1 MRSLFFC
8 IKKGGNSAFPFPVGS
23 EQKGVLI
30 LFRWEISGDSEPL
43 IPRKP
48 TLYFAWKEVIQMA
61 VFRIEKTRDYTV
73 MSNHHLRDQS
83 LSLKAKGLLSMMLS
97 LPEEWNYTTRG
108 LASIC
113 KEGTDSIGSALKEL
127 ERTGYIVR
135 NRLRDSKGK
144 ILDVEYVIY
153 ETPHPAAEPDTAA
166 PDTACP
172 HPENPDMD
180 IPCLE
185 KPSQL
190 NIDRESNY
198 PSKKDSKTI
207 DQPNPILSNPP
218 TPAGAR
224 MERDGMDVR
233 ETYREIILENIDY
246 DILAEDPQI
255 DREQLDE
262 IVEIILDTVC
272 TSRKTIRIASDDF
285 PAEVVKSR
293 FLKLNSSHIQYI
305 MACMKENT
313 TRIRNIKKYL
323 LAALYNATFTIGS
336 YYSALVQHD
345 LSGDGQGRCV

>member
-1 MRSLFFC
+1 
-8 IKKGGNSAFPFPVGS
+8 
-23 EQKGVLI
+23 
-30 LFRWEISGDSEPL
+30 
-43 IPRKP
+43 
-48 TLYFAWKEVIQMA
+48 MA

-153 ETPHPAAEPDTAA
+153 EAPHPAAEPDTAV

-172 HPENPDMD
+172 YPENPDMD

-190 NIDRESNY
+190 NIDRESIY
-198 PSKKDSKTI
+198 RSKKNSENTDRA
-207 DQPNPILSNPP
+207 NPILSNPP
-218 TPAGAR
+218 TPMAR
-224 MERDGMDVR
+224 MGRDGMDVR

-246 DILAEDPQI
+246 DILADDPQI

>member
-1 MRSLFFC
+1 M
-8 IKKGGNSAFPFPVGS
+8 
-23 EQKGVLI
+23 
-30 LFRWEISGDSEPL
+30 
-43 IPRKP
+43 
-48 TLYFAWKEVIQMA
+48 
-61 VFRIEKTRDYTV
+61 
-73 MSNHHLRDQS
+73 
-83 LSLKAKGLLSMMLS
+83 
-97 LPEEWNYTTRG
+97 
-108 LASIC
+108 
-113 KEGTDSIGSALKEL
+113 
-127 ERTGYIVR
+127 
-135 NRLRDSKGK
+135 
-144 ILDVEYVIY
+144 IY

-198 PSKKDSKTI
+198 PSKKDSKNI

-218 TPAGAR
+218 TPAGA
-224 MERDGMDVR
+224 MMGMDGMDVR

-255 DREQLDE
+255 GREQLDE

-272 TSRKTIRIASDDF
+272 SSRKTIRIASDDF
-285 PAEVVKSR
+285 PVEVVKSR

-345 LSGDGQGRCV
+345 LSGDGQRRCV